1 MEVPIAVKKIVNKL
15 TDRVHWV
22 GSQFENAVKDQI
34 TALEEAVAPIPSVI
48 LDDIMS
54 LSLDP

>member
-1 MEVPIAVKKIVNKL
+1 MANKL

-48 LDDIMS
+48 LNDIVS
-54 LSLDP
+54 LGLDP